1 MKIVS
6 KSFELVILHECNK
19 KKILRLKVFF
29 FLLVVAKLMED
40 HQQEPLAGLKLKDW
54 IVEAGMKHIVTEE
67 TRIDLGK

>member
-40 HQQEPLAGLKLKDW
+40 HQQEPLAGLKLKD
-54 IVEAGMKHIVTEE
+54 
-67 TRIDLGK
+67 